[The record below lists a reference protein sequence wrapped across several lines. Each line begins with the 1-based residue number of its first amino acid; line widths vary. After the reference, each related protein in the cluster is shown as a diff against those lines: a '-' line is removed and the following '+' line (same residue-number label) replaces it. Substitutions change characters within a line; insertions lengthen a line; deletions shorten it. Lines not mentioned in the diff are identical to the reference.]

1 MTAPFLVPCL
11 VALRSEFN
19 TEAPNRDKGSDGWIG
34 DAAHQ
39 QEVSDHNP
47 DAQGRVLAVDI
58 DSTGPWPIP
67 FDDYVDFIILQCQND
82 LETRI
87 EYIIRNRKIYQRKHG
102 FEPEDYPGD
111 DPHTGHAHF
120 SARHDHTGQNDEGTW
135 FMLSATD
142 KSFITTTIRTEVAKV
157 AGEVWGFMLERPD
170 SKAVPKVKTSA
181 GGYQRYPDVIAAETV
196 ATIKAAIDDAVA
208 ELKPPTV

>member
-11 VALRSEFN
+11 VVLRAEFN

-58 DSTGPWPIP
+58 DSTGPFPIP
-67 FDDYVDFIILQCQND
+67 FDDYVGFLVDQCQND
-82 LETRI
+82 LETRL
-87 EYIIRNRKIYQRKHG
+87 EYIIRNRKIYERKNG
-102 FEPEDYPGD
+102 FAARDYTGS

-135 FMLSATD
+135 FMLSNTD
-142 KSFITTTIRTEVAKV
+142 KTFITTTIRTEVAAV
-157 AGEVWGFMLERPD
+157 AAQVWRYELDRPD
-170 SKAVPKVKTSA
+170 STTTPKEQTSA
-181 GGYQRYPDVIAAETV
+181 GAYQRYTDVVTGAAADRVIEALTP
-196 ATIKAAIDDAVA
+196 KA
-208 ELKPPTV
+208 